1 MFESI
6 LEKKSFR
13 DSFLHR
19 RCLVPMN
26 GYYEWFRIE
35 EKPKQAYF
43 IYSKKMQLLPV
54 AGIFLNDEM
63 TILTR
68 AANSKLEKI
77 HDRMPVLVPP
87 ANWNYWLDRSLTD
100 SEQIMDLTPIAP
112 DDLLNAYPVAD
123 QVNNSRS
130 QGRELTN
137 PTGEE
142 F

>member
-1 MFESI
+1 
-6 LEKKSFR
+6 
-13 DSFLHR
+13 
-19 RCLVPMN
+19 
-26 GYYEWFRIE
+26 
-35 EKPKQAYF
+35 
-43 IYSKKMQLLPV
+43 
-54 AGIFLNDEM
+54 
-63 TILTR
+63 ILTR